1 MVRFK
6 IASIA
11 TAAALA
17 VGALF
22 GGIAAATT
30 GPAPDAHEVRVTG
43 VDCPEEDSCTLD
55 YRHGSWYVR
64 EDTP

>member
-11 TAAALA
+11 TSVALA

-30 GPAPDAHEVRVTG
+30 PTAPHTVEVKVTG
-43 VDCPEEDSCTLD
+43 VDCPEEDSCELD

-64 EDTP
+64 EVQP